1 MRNWLA
7 FYNPEG
13 IGDVLLLT
21 CANADGA
28 HLISESRGPITEIKD
43 KTNGEIVGLNIHR
56 ISEYFVPDGNGLVL
70 LTSDQVTQLNQLLE
84 ANAFD
89 YVISVDNRTKFV
101 VGLVEECVPHEDS
114 DHLHITK
121 TRISQDE
128 VLQIVCGAANIAQGQ
143 KVLVAKP
150 GAVMPSGL
158 IIWPGELRGVQSNG
172 MICSTRELGLE
183 ELENYPGIWELTTKA
198 EIGQTLEEVKT
209 LYV

>member
-21 CANADGA
+21 CSNVDGT
-28 HLISESRGPITEIKD
+28 HLISESRGPITGVKD
-43 KTNGEIVGLNIHR
+43 KTKGQFVGLNIHR
-56 ISEYFVPDGNGLVL
+56 ISEYFVPDGRGPIM
-70 LTSDQVTQLNQLLE
+70 LTSDQVKLINQLLKE
-84 ANAFD
+84 YDFD
-89 YVISVDNRTKFV
+89 CVISVDNQPKFV

-121 TRISQDE
+121 TRTSPDE

-183 ELENYPGIWELTTKA
+183 DLENYPGIWELTTKA
-198 EIGQTLEEVKT
+198 EVGQTLEEVKA
-209 LYV
+209 LYE